1 MILDTSYLIA
11 LAEGDA
17 DAVAL
22 AREHETAGLPQRIPS
37 AVVTELYVAVG
48 AGENPNQNAR
58 KYEEL
63 VGNLPVIE
71 VDGNVARRAGVLQ
84 GQHLRSETKPTL
96 GTADATIAA
105 AGLVYN
111 EPVVTTDE
119 SDFSRVDGLQV
130 VTPS

>member
-22 AREHETAGLPQRIPS
+22 AREHEAAGLPQRIPS
-37 AVVTELYVAVG
+37 TVITELYVAVG
-48 AGENPNQNAR
+48 AGESPNQNAR
-58 KYEEL
+58 KYEAL
-63 VGNLPVIE
+63 VANLPVIE
-71 VDGNVARRAGVLQ
+71 VDRNVARRAGVLQ
-84 GQHLRSETKPTL
+84 RQHLRNETKPNL

-105 AGLVYN
+105 VGLAYN

-119 SDFSRVDGLQV
+119 SDFSRVDGLQI

>member
-1 MILDTSYLIA
+1 MILNTSHLIA
-11 LAEGDA
+11 LAEGDP

-22 AREHETAGLPQRIPS
+22 AREHEAAGLPQYIPS
-37 AVVTELYVAVG
+37 TVITELDVAVG
-48 AGENPNQNAR
+48 AGESPNENAR

-63 VGNLPVIE
+63 VANLPIIE

-84 GQHLRSETKPTL
+84 GQHLRSETKPNL

-111 EPVVTTDE
+111 EPVVTADE
-119 SDFSRVDGLQV
+119 SDFSRIDGLQV
-130 VTPS
+130 VTPC